1 MTHKLTRRM
10 VQYMK
15 CALSAKCEMRDM
27 RDVRAM
33 RVICA
38 MKCMKYDMK

>member
-1 MTHKLTRRM
+1 M

-15 CALSAKCEMRDM
+15 CALFAKCEMRDV
-27 RDVRAM
+27 RDMRAM
-33 RVICA
+33 HVMRA